1 MKNGLLLLLI
11 TNKVKQCKEALK
23 LYPCLQKIV
32 VQRAHDGGVVASML
46 YLH

>member
-1 MKNGLLLLLI
+1 MKNDPIFLFN
-11 TNKVKQCKEALK
+11 NKVKQCKDVLK
-23 LYPCLQKIV
+23 LYPCLQKLV